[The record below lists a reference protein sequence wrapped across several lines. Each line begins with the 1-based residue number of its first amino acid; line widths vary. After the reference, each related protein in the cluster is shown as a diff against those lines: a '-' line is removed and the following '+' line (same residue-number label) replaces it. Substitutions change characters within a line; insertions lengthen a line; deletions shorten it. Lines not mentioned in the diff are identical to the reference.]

1 MLSSRPPADVTKPK
15 PRRLDRTLAQRV
27 QEVADAKGISVNRLS
42 QRSRI
47 SRSDLWALLTI
58 KRSETLGTVERVAA
72 ALEVDPSELLIATP
86 ARGTAIASPSWNT
99 PARARRRR
107 PASADPNCHVEHF
120 DSLGAR
126 NADAGRVTY
135 ACLRNRLPGC
145 RISCQL

>member
-86 ARGTAIASPSWNT
+86 AR
-99 PARARRRR
+99 ARRRR

>member
-1 MLSSRPPADVTKPK
+1 MLSSRPLADVTKPK

-86 ARGTAIASPSWNT
+86 AR
-99 PARARRRR
+99 ARRRR